1 MDHNRV
7 EGTKHEVK
15 GAVKEVAGKVTGDKW
30 QEAKG
35 AVEKNVG
42 KVQKK
47 VGEASDDAKREAD
60 RRH

>member
-7 EGTKHEVK
+7 EGTKHQVK

-47 VGEASDDAKREAD
+47 VGVAKDKAEDEAN